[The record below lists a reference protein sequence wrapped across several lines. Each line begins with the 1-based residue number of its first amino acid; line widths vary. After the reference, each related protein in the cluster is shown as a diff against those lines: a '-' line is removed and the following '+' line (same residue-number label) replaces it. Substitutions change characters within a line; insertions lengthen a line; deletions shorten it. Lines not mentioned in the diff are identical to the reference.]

1 MKRQGR
7 PLARRFPALMA
18 TQYVSGLK
26 KSRAASYFLFFNNI
40 KMLHKNSAY
49 PLPACNKNSV
59 TSRLDAEIERKPQGG
74 NCPAVP

>member
-26 KSRAASYFLFFNNI
+26 KSRAALYFFYKIISVCYDASLAAAHFPPD
-40 KMLHKNSAY
+40 KNHS
-49 PLPACNKNSV
+49 LV
-59 TSRLDAEIERKPQGG
+59 TQP
-74 NCPAVP
+74 